1 MANIADFKSQMIG
14 GGARPNQFRVE
25 LSFPSFVT
33 LGPVAGQRAQFLC
46 KAAQLPASTLENI
59 SVLFKGRPVNFAGE
73 RTFQP
78 WTVTIYNDT
87 TFGIRNAL
95 EQWQSGIQ
103 NYDTTL
109 GRTNPTDYQVDMQ
122 VHQLDRSGSIIK
134 TYKFVDAYPTNISAI
149 GLDYEQQNAIE
160 QFDVEFQYNFFTSAT
175 GASGGFGVNVSI
187 DTPVGSMQ
195 QRLAPAQ
202 ASQQVP
208 LKRYLFF

>member
-25 LSFPSFVT
+25 LTFPSFVT
-33 LGPVAGQRAQFLC
+33 LGQVAGQRAQFLC
-46 KAAQLPASTLENI
+46 KAAQLPASTIETI
-59 SVLFKGRPVNFAGE
+59 PVLFKGRPVNFAGE
-73 RTFQP
+73 RTFAP

-109 GRTNPTDYQVDMQ
+109 GKVNPTEYQVDLQ

-134 TYKFVDAYPTNISAI
+134 TYKFVDAFPTSISAI

-160 QFDVEFQYNFFTSAT
+160 QFDVEFTYNFFTSAT
-175 GASGGFGVNVSI
+175 GASSGFGVNVSV
-187 DTPVGSMQ
+187 DTPVGSI
-195 QRLAPAQ
+195 
-202 ASQQVP
+202 P
-208 LKRYLFF
+208 L